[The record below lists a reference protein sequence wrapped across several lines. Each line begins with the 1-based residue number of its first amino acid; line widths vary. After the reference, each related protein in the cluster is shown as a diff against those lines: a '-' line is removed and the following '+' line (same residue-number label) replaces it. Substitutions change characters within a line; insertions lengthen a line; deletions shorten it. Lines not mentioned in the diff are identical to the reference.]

1 MILITTLIIF
11 TLGLVVGSFLNVV
24 AHRSVHGGSIFFGN
38 SKCPHCSHKLAA
50 LDLIPLL
57 SFLYLAGKCRYCSK
71 KISLQYPLVEGATG
85 LLFAFTFH
93 FWSGFTGNSF
103 LVTGG
108 QQLGSILV
116 LIYLLF
122 AVSVLV
128 VLFVTD
134 LRDGLLPNIVVLSS
148 VTAIAGFKVLFLI
161 LGTQSIS
168 ALFYDVLSAFIAS
181 FAFFAIVFF
190 SNEKAMG
197 GGDVKLVF
205 LIGLIVGWP
214 AILVGLFAGFL
225 TGAFV
230 AVTLILI
237 GKKKFGQTIPF
248 GPFLTIG
255 GFVALFWGQEIL
267 SMYLNT
273 LNI

>member
-1 MILITTLIIF
+1 MILIWYAIIF
-11 TLGLVVGSFLNVV
+11 FLGLAIGSFLNVV
-24 AHRSVHGGSIFFGN
+24 AHRSVHGGSIFVG
-38 SKCPHCSHKLAA
+38 SSQCPQCSHKLAVP
-50 LDLIPLL
+50 DLVPLL
-57 SFLYLAGKCRYCSK
+57 SFFILKGKCRYCSK
-71 KISLQYPLVEGATG
+71 NISLQYPIVELSTG
-85 LLFAFTFH
+85 LLFTF
-93 FWSGFTGNSF
+93 SF
-103 LVTGG
+103 LYWSNGLLNDFSAV
-108 QQLGSILV
+108 SIGEYLN
-116 LIYLLF
+116 LLF
-122 AVSVLV
+122 LLFSISVLV

-134 LRDGLLPNIVVLSS
+134 LKDGLLPNTIVLPSIVV
-148 VTAIAGFKVLFLI
+148 IAGFNVIFLT
-161 LGTQSIS
+161 LGIQSFYN
-168 ALFYDVLSAFIAS
+168 LFYDVLSAFIAA
-181 FAFFAIVFF
+181 FAFFAVVFL
-190 SNEKAMG
+190 SNERAMG

-214 AILVGLFAGFL
+214 AIIVGLFAGFL

-267 SMYLNT
+267 EAYLKT